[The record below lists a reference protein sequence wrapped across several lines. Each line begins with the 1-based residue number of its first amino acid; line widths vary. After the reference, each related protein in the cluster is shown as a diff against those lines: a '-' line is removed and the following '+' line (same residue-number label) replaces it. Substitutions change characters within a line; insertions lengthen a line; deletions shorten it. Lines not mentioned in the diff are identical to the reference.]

1 MQTSGNLHLKRL
13 SNDKGRGKAMLI
25 NSLNFIFAFLPVM
38 LILYYVVP
46 EKWKNIVL
54 VLFSIYFYAW
64 GEPVYVI
71 LMLFSAVL
79 HYVMALEIKRQKES
93 GKGAKGTLIFTIVL
107 DIFILCFF
115 KYYGYI
121 QEAVNQLF
129 GTGFSADALGLPI
142 GLSFFTF
149 RNLSYIV
156 DVYKGKCPAEK
167 EFFAFTAYASLFAT
181 MSAGPIV
188 RYADVRQDFHTHQV
202 YMSKLGEGAQRF
214 IIGLSKKVILAD
226 QLALIGSQ
234 IQEYGDNLSVVSAWI
249 YLFAYTMQ
257 LYFDFSGYSDMA
269 IGIGKMLGFHF
280 QENFQYPYVAKSVT
294 DFWRRWHISLSSWF
308 RDYVYIPLGGNRV
321 SVVKHIRNILV
332 VWCLTGIWH
341 GVTWN
346 FPVWG
351 IYYGI
356 LLILEK
362 YVWKDKLSKLPGWVS
377 NTYTMILVM
386 FGWLIFMN
394 PSFDKGLTML
404 GALFGIGATGFMD
417 VTAGYYLKTGI
428 LLFVICVL
436 AARPALSR
444 FANRIMEKSSVITVL
459 VYGVLF
465 LICISGLVFNSYRP
479 FLYMQF

>member
-1 MQTSGNLHLKRL
+1 
-13 SNDKGRGKAMLI
+13 MLI
-25 NSLNFIFAFLPVM
+25 NSLNFIFAFLPIA
-38 LILYYVVP
+38 LIIYYLVP
-46 EKWKNIVL
+46 ERWKNVVL

-79 HYVMALEIKRQKES
+79 HYVMALEIGRQQEKES
-93 GKGAKGTLIFTIVL
+93 SARPTLVFTIIL

-115 KYYGYI
+115 KYYGYLS
-121 QEAVNQLF
+121 EAVNAVL
-129 GTGFSADALGLPI
+129 GTGFSSGALSLPI

-156 DVYKGKCPAEK
+156 DVYKKKCPAER
-167 EFFAFTAYASLFAT
+167 EFFSFMAYASLFVT

-188 RYADVRQDFHTHQV
+188 RYADVRHDFHVHQV
-202 YMSKLGEGAQRF
+202 YMSRLGEGAQRF

-226 QLALIGSQ
+226 QLAVIGSQ
-234 IQEYGDNLSVVSAWI
+234 IQSNGNNLSVVSAWI

-269 IGIGKMLGFHF
+269 IGIGKMLGFQF
-280 QENFQYPYVAKSVT
+280 AENFEYPYIAKSVT
-294 DFWRRWHISLSSWF
+294 EFWRRWHISLSSWF

-321 SVVKHIRNILV
+321 SHIMHLRNILI

-341 GVTWN
+341 GATWN
-346 FPVWG
+346 FPIWG
-351 IYYGI
+351 LYYAI

-362 YVWKDKLSKLPGWVS
+362 YVWKDKLKKLPGWAA

-386 FGWLIFMN
+386 IGWLIFMN
-394 PSFDKGLTML
+394 SSFDKGWSMF
-404 GALFGIGATGFMD
+404 GALFGFGASGFID
-417 VTAGYYLKTGI
+417 ITAGYYLKTGI
-428 LLFVICVL
+428 ILFVLCVL
-436 AARPALSR
+436 AARPVLWRIVS
-444 FANRIMEKSSVITVL
+444 RIMEKSAVVTVII
-459 VYGVLF
+459 YGLLF
-465 LICISGLVFNSYRP
+465 FICISGLVFNSYRP